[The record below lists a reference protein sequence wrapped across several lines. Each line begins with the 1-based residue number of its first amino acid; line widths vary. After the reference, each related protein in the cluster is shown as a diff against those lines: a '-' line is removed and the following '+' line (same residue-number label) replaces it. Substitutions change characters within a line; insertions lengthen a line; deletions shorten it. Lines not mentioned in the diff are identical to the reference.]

1 MYRRKKIRDT
11 LNFTI
16 TLLLVLV
23 VSLYEYKDPCES
35 LTNWL
40 ACHAFDLNA
49 VLKFGTFFFK
59 ATYIQWVYLLWFKTL
74 LLQMLA
80 ECVLF
85 LSADRE
91 SECTLASKPQRRFPK
106 ATTFFFRLSLARTA
120 RQTKGLPSEISA
132 QISICGQ
139 SRGTKA
145 TTQALGST
153 LRKSESF
160 SDALISPRSL

>member
-59 ATYIQWVYLLWFKTL
+59 ATYSECTCYGSRTL

-106 ATTFFFRLSLARTA
+106 ATTSFFRLSLARTA

-132 QISICGQ
+132 QISICG
-139 SRGTKA
+139 RPRA
-145 TTQALGST
+145 
-153 LRKSESF
+153 RKQQHK
-160 SDALISPRSL
+160 L